1 MNPNDRPP
9 SFPPAGFMP
18 PIGSYP
24 GPPPAGF
31 IPPSGGMLTP
41 GPPLPPP
48 FAIPPPG
55 FGFPTPGVAEI
66 SAKGSPDTRPDGER
80 DGDSANSK
88 KSEWTEHKSPDDGR
102 TYYYNSITK
111 KSVWEKPDELK
122 SPAEK
127 LLSNC
132 PWKEHKSENG
142 RIFYYNVDTKL
153 SQWTIPEELDELK
166 KRIAAEEASAEKDA
180 KKEDDINDENS
191 GIPMPSGERSERDI
205 IKSTTPPIAPSGK
218 SALDQAMA
226 ATLAAIESTPPLRM
240 DEDSN
245 SNLSLPENTSRDTK
259 LNMKD
264 KKELSE
270 AFRILLKD
278 KDVPSNASWEQ
289 AVKLIC
295 HDPRYPQL
303 KSFSDKKQVFNAYK
317 TQKRKEEFDEQRNR
331 AKKAK
336 EDLEHFFMTNEKMSS
351 TLRYYRCQEMF
362 GHMEIWKLVSD
373 SDRREIYDDAIF
385 NLAKREKEE
394 AKARKKR
401 NMKQLSSILDALVSI
416 DHRTTW
422 QEAQQML
429 LDNPTFVNDADLLAM
444 DKEDA
449 LIVFEEHIREL
460 EKEEEEERE
469 KEKKRRKRQQRK
481 NRDAFGILLNEL
493 HEEGKLTSMSL
504 WVELY
509 PIISADIRFSAMLG
523 QSGSTP
529 LDLFKFYVEDLKSR
543 FHDERKIIKEILKE
557 KGFDVEV
564 STTFE
569 EFATVVCEDR
579 RSATLDAGNVKL
591 TYNALLEKAESR
603 EKERVKEDQRRQK
616 KLEASFKNLLRDYD
630 IDYKTEW
637 EDVREKL
644 SSTEAFRTLSIE
656 ADRVRVF
663 REFQQEVE
671 ESCSH
676 HHTRSKKTKKS
687 KKQKK
692 RSRSRSGGSD
702 SESDRGYKDRKRSKR
717 HKSRSNSESSDSDHR
732 RSRKPKKKSKKRR
745 HSHSPEESKKGS
757 EREETP
763 PSTKPSPPQ
772 EKENDKEKD
781 KSEDLSDRELELR
794 RIALLEQL
802 NEAEN

>member
-1 MNPNDRPP
+1 MNPSDRGPP
-9 SFPPAGFMP
+9 PFPPAGFSMP
-18 PIGSYP
+18 PIGSFP
-24 GPPPAGF
+24 GPPPPSF
-31 IPPSGGMLTP
+31 IPPPGMITTP

-55 FGFPTPGVAEI
+55 FGFTPAIGEPPVR
-66 SAKGSPDTRPDGER
+66 GSPESRN
-80 DGDSANSK
+80 DGDKEADDGKDK
-88 KSEWTEHKSPDDGR
+88 KNDWTEHKAPDGR
-102 TYYYNSITK
+102 TYYYNNITK
-111 KSVWEKPDELK
+111 KSLWEKPDELK
-122 SPAEK
+122 SPAERM
-127 LLSNC
+127 LSNC
-132 PWKEHKSENG
+132 PWKEYKSEVG
-142 RIFYYNVDTKL
+142 KIYFHNVITKE
-153 SQWTIPEELDELK
+153 SRWTIPKELEELKAKIVAEDSSTSDKKKDDEHK
-166 KRIAAEEASAEKDA
+166 EE
-180 KKEDDINDENS
+180 NG
-191 GIPMPSGERSERDI
+191 GIPMPTGDRDKEMPP
-205 IKSTTPPIAPSGK
+205 KSTTPPIVPSGK

-226 ATLAAIESTPPLRM
+226 ATLAAIDSTPPQRF

-245 SNLSLPENTSRDTK
+245 SNLSMPGKDIPEIK
-259 LNMKD
+259 LNLKD
-264 KKELSE
+264 KKELTE
-270 AFRILLKD
+270 AFRILLKE
-278 KDVPSNASWEQ
+278 KDVPSNATWEQ
-289 AVKLIC
+289 AVKMIC

-317 TQKRKEEFDEQRNR
+317 TQKRKEELDEQRNR

-336 EDLEHFFMTNEKMSS
+336 EDLEQFFMTNEKMSS
-351 TLRYYRCQEMF
+351 TLSLDPMFRYYRCQEMF
-362 GHMEIWKLVSD
+362 GHLDVWKNVSD
-373 SDRREIYDDAIF
+373 SDRREIYDDATF

-401 NMKQLSSILDALVSI
+401 NMKQLAAILDALVTI

-429 LDNPTFVNDADLLAM
+429 LDNPNFVNDADLLAM

-460 EKEEEEERE
+460 EKEEEEEKE

-481 NRDAFGILLNEL
+481 NRDAFGMLLNEL

-523 QSGSTP
+523 QSDFCWVSGSTP

-603 EKERVKEDQRRQK
+603 EKERMKEDQRRQK
-616 KLEASFKNLLRDYD
+616 KVEAAFKNLLRDYD

-637 EDVREKL
+637 DDVRDKL
-644 SSTEAFRTLSIE
+644 SSTEPFRTLSIE

-663 REFQQEVE
+663 REFQQEME

-676 HHTRSKKTKKS
+676 HHTRSKKL
-687 KKQKK
+687 K
-692 RSRSRSGGSD
+692 RV
-702 SESDRGYKDRKRSKR
+702 
-717 HKSRSNSESSDSDHR
+717 KSRR
-732 RSRKPKKKSKKRR
+732 RDPV
-745 HSHSPEESKKGS
+745 P
-757 EREETP
+757 
-763 PSTKPSPPQ
+763 
-772 EKENDKEKD
+772 
-781 KSEDLSDRELELR
+781 DL
-794 RIALLEQL
+794 
-802 NEAEN
+802 